1 MNAVSYSWERFQD
14 LGFAKRPRQ
23 DCASANAEKGTSKVN
38 KVHWFVVAVVF
49 VVVYYGTPVSA
60 SRVDAFACD
69 SRPNAFAILLAR
81 WKYVAVR
88 LHRSLSIRSRIFVAV
103 AVYYLETVK
112 LRENVTVMN
121 PRRVKIEKRK
131 HCNRKIFYPYF
142 SYFTQLLYLSFVIL
156 QLLCQHLMLM
166 I

>member
-103 AVYYLETVK
+103 AVYYLEIFVFYAAFVPQFRNTSVAVST
-112 LRENVTVMN
+112 LDADDLAIVRIAVVLDDPVRSQYSPAAWAELGS
-121 PRRVKIEKRK
+121 EK
-131 HCNRKIFYPYF
+131 Y
-142 SYFTQLLYLSFVIL
+142 
-156 QLLCQHLMLM
+156 
-166 I
+166 